1 MTDQSKNPLAS
12 DTAVRR
18 WSNLW
23 IAALTTFGVSG
34 LLQWVVLSPG
44 GTGAEIA
51 KGVEIA
57 AIVVGI
63 GAVFRWAVLR
73 ERERGQLRSKD
84 VSEREP

>member
-1 MTDQSKNPLAS
+1 MTDPPNHAQAS

-34 LLQWVVLSPG
+34 LLQWVALSPG

-73 ERERGQLRSKD
+73 ERQRGQPRSKD
-84 VSEREP
+84 VSER